1 MNWKKLE
8 TFKNISK
15 FKSFNHA
22 SKILNKSQSSFSRD
36 IMSLEKD
43 LGFKLFNRHMKTG
56 IHPQSYLTSSLEL
69 QFEHAILFDIGE
81 EMTVAKAFS
90 MLNPSTTSD
99 FDVLLSFLVLPC
111 QATRTMLINE
121 VQ

>member
-56 IHPQSYLTSSLEL
+56 IKLNLQKKEMNYSSLL
-69 QFEHAILFDIGE
+69 RILI
-81 EMTVAKAFS
+81 
-90 MLNPSTTSD
+90 
-99 FDVLLSFLVLPC
+99 
-111 QATRTMLINE
+111 II
-121 VQ
+121 

>member
-43 LGFKLFNRHMKTG
+43 LGFKLFNRHMKSG
-56 IHPQSYLTSSLEL
+56 ITLTDKGSQLLKIVTEFKLSLT
-69 QFEHAILFDIGE
+69 LF
-81 EMTVAKAFS
+81 VK
-90 MLNPSTTSD
+90 NY
-99 FDVLLSFLVLPC
+99 
-111 QATRTMLINE
+111 
-121 VQ
+121 

>member
-56 IHPQSYLTSSLEL
+56 IQLTEKGNEL
-69 QFEHAILFDIGE
+69 LKLIKSFDNN
-81 EMTVAKAFS
+81 
-90 MLNPSTTSD
+90 LN
-99 FDVLLSFLVLPC
+99 VFLK
-111 QATRTMLINE
+111 
-121 VQ
+121 

>member
-43 LGFKLFNRHMKTG
+43 LGFKLFDRHMKNG
-56 IHPQSYLTSSLEL
+56 IKLTKGNEL
-69 QFEHAILFDIGE
+69 LKLIKNFGNELLKLIKNFDNN
-81 EMTVAKAFS
+81 
-90 MLNPSTTSD
+90 LNV
-99 FDVLLSFLVLPC
+99 F
-111 QATRTMLINE
+111 
-121 VQ
+121 